1 MKRPGD
7 WRWKMKKN
15 IVVCLL
21 VLALVG
27 FGWTGAFAQAE
38 KPNII
43 FIMADDL
50 GNADLGYRGSDIK
63 TPNIDRL
70 ATGGVRHG
78 GQQKAILDGPWKF
91 PEAVPAK

>member
-1 MKRPGD
+1 MNTLSTILPVDILLVSTRGQAENKPLNNIWSYSQAEIKRPGY
-7 WRWKMKKN
+7 WRRKMKKN

-38 KPNII
+38 KPNIL

-50 GNADLGYRGSDIK
+50 GNADLG
-63 TPNIDRL
+63 
-70 ATGGVRHG
+70 
-78 GQQKAILDGPWKF
+78 
-91 PEAVPAK
+91 